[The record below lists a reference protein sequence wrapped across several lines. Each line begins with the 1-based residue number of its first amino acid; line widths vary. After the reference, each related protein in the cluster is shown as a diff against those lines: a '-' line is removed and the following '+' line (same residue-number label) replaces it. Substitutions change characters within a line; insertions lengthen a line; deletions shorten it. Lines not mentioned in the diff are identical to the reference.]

1 MDFKIEFWKRYVVM
15 TVWVKRRRNSR
26 FHNQICLTCKDQV
39 YIRRRVTNKV
49 CGSLII
55 YFNPNW
61 EVTPSI
67 LEPSYLVMSILYQRL
82 VFTLKSA
89 RTTVKKGLFT
99 ITDSWFNS
107 KLLINDSKISWDWL
121 GEWYNTMKLHS
132 LILFL
137 FRKNN
142 FYFKM
147 NAFLQVIDI
156 FSFNWK
162 GNIVVNTPCV
172 TFKEWSSL
180 YRL

>member
-1 MDFKIEFWKRYVVM
+1 MWWWQFEWSEEGTPDSITKFAWLVKIRSIYGDESPIKCV
-15 TVWVKRRRNSR
+15 
-26 FHNQICLTCKDQV
+26 
-39 YIRRRVTNKV
+39 
-49 CGSLII
+49 GSLII

-137 FRKNN
+137 FQKNN